1 MRVDLQRLIRHVEV
15 GTELI
20 GSLVLLERGAC
31 GVDDLRRSIRRL
43 LAVDDRAD
51 VVADDAW
58 GCEVEIRQ
66 HDDDRVVIDESL
78 EIRFVSGTTAVDVN
92 RRVTK
97 PRAAKPEA
105 SVESE
110 FQCLGFE

>member
-20 GSLVLLERGAC
+20 GSLVLLERGAR

-51 VVADDAW
+51 VVTDDARR
-58 GCEVEIRQ
+58 CEVEIRQ

-78 EIRFVSGTTAVDVN
+78 DNENANVSMHV
-92 RRVTK
+92 RRYRKANVSAMQTLALCK
-97 PRAAKPEA
+97 R
-105 SVESE
+105 
-110 FQCLGFE
+110 